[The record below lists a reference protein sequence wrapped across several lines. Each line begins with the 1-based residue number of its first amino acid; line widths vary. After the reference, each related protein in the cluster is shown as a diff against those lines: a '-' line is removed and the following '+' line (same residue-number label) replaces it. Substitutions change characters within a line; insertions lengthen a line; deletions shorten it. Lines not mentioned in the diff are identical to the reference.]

1 MGKNKQARRTKNNAR
16 PSNSSRSAEFLGTSM
31 VNFVGFSAVKDGEY
45 VPVLPGLTFCD
56 TNEVEMNNIDSNV
69 QIILKKMNKKDS
81 TTKYKALQEF
91 AILCRDS
98 EISIMEG
105 ILPFWPRLY
114 CALAIDIEHRV
125 REAAQL
131 AHATVVKRVGKGIAM
146 YLKQLAG
153 VWFISQYDTYPPA
166 ASIATNSFNDTFPQ
180 KKIIDAI
187 VYCQHE
193 ILNYICDNITAHSAL
208 SLLQKDFTAE
218 EIEAK
223 HQRILTSSLHG
234 YSVYLKKVPI
244 QEIEK
249 MIEVHNKIT
258 SSNKF
263 WNLIKTDAIPIK
275 TAFFTVLTSMI
286 ENANIILQNEKKRTV
301 TSIINSFDE
310 TDPVLSSVV
319 WESML
324 TTVNK
329 IKDWYNVINI
339 EKLLLPKLWCVL
351 RNGGQCCASVIYPN
365 LLPLISQFPKL
376 SVDSHY
382 LYINFFT
389 YMREGIFVKN
399 VQMSHSEALTVTT
412 SFVECLR
419 YSILLNVNNQDL
431 SNALLRE
438 QLIPSLEICL
448 KKSGPMKQ
456 MFFCEITHLV
466 RYWSKNRHNKNYKSY
481 ICLIEEFWRNL
492 DILFTSFID
501 ASEKSESSILDI
513 NNSQIE
519 FLITLRTAYVHGRK
533 NLKVKFCNSEENI
546 INQSQTQNVE
556 NDIDV
561 EFLTELKNF
570 VNSICV
576 KYFNQIIEKSEKK
589 YVIYLNKLITYF
601 ESDDK
606 NLFERLNM
614 QINIF
619 NFYNE
624 ILRSWLLEQPEEI
637 EDIIELI
644 FNLMKYVSY
653 SEKNEI
659 LKSLTEFDNIIITKG
674 IIQCA
679 LSKKHRNDDIVKK
692 WCSQSMIITTLIDT
706 ARNIG
711 LDNFNLRKN
720 ENLILL
726 SFEALEDSNLLIKEE
741 VNEIISILCN
751 SFYRIDETCLLD
763 FMNLICCIVPLAWSH
778 KETTI
783 GAIQILET
791 LFELRLNNYFSYNS
805 AFIDIIRDVWTKSL
819 LEAIRKLSQSEFI
832 SLTKMFAIS
841 LWKKI
846 YNLNEEHNKEILVDV
861 AVNFVEIIL
870 DDDVSYAEEII
881 LAFLTNSDITTWIAE
896 TTGIIIYG
904 EVITG
909 ELHVSSL
916 DQNIQIRQK
925 CMSIDLTNDTIT
937 DNTENC
943 LKWALFNVNILNNLY
958 LRSINKYELEESNI
972 EKLLIHNLDLPGVI
986 NLLIDI
992 IHSIIL
998 GEIYSKYYKSTKCY
1012 DNVNKTLMILQES
1025 FKQLQIRVNEDTFNK
1040 ICDYIALNYS
1050 KYGSMLSYIIY
1061 FCCTKLCS
1069 IKEPKEL
1076 FERYKNK
1083 NIFVVK
1089 EEIMLQNLQ
1098 ILSKFQN
1105 WDNILDTWI
1114 PNNNISELILIRGML
1129 IKQDDIS
1136 KCSNIFERHSSL
1148 LDCEISQISWDK
1160 LNLSIELIRLLTEV
1174 VKKIPS
1180 KLTCEHWNFILTSLV
1195 LWPLSIAKSKQNVTD
1210 FKASIST
1217 VAICQLY
1224 YAVQDLINKCDQKK
1238 ITVISPKILDEW
1250 KNVFINDIQNGIIQ
1264 CWMLYADSYNEKTTA
1279 LKAVVLLD
1287 HLGKA
1292 MKIIDGNI
1300 IFKSHI
1306 SLTTTV
1312 KLALK
1317 LLQSPVPSIQLS
1329 AYHVLKHGVLKLVQQ
1344 DQDTIELENFDV
1356 NTLNI
1361 KKVEEVLQN
1370 TQSIVNT
1377 ILMDFKLCDTVSC
1390 TIQPHTDA
1398 YTYTIG
1404 YLLSWAI
1411 ILDMCANAH
1420 EDLLY
1425 LYAEILKDSF
1435 FPNLLD
1441 NIFRLMPVEILQ
1453 DNINKSAKLMEIFS
1467 TEPSLN
1473 FGESW
1478 TEWRLDHIVCWIYT
1492 NSLRYLPVLVRQW
1505 WNTADSKVSV
1515 AVDKVTTHYVSP
1527 MLCQE
1532 ELLKNKLHNIEN
1544 MQVKVHPTF
1553 REVIALY
1560 QMDDTKLELN
1570 IILPPNHPLGSITV
1584 ESGQHAGGTANWRN
1598 CHMQLSIFLTHQN
1611 GSICD
1616 GLALWKRNLDK
1627 KFAGVE
1633 ECYICFS
1640 IFHMNTYQI
1649 PKLSCHTCR
1658 KKFHTAC
1665 LYKWFSTSQKS
1676 TCPIC
1681 RNTF

>member
-105 ILPFWPRLY
+105 MLPFWPRLY

-193 ILNYICDNITAHSAL
+193 ILNYICDNITAHNAL

-263 WNLIKTDAIPIK
+263 WNLIKTDVIPIK

-501 ASEKSESSILDI
+501 ASEKSESGILDI

-519 FLITLRTAYVHGRK
+519 FLITLRTANVHGRK

-556 NDIDV
+556 NDTDV

-589 YVIYLNKLITYF
+589 YVTYLNKLITYF

-619 NFYNE
+619 NFCNE

-679 LSKKHRNDDIVKK
+679 LSKKHRNDDVVKK
-692 WCSQSMIITTLIDT
+692 WCSQSKIITTLIDA

-720 ENLILL
+720 QNLILL

-741 VNEIISILCN
+741 VNEVISILCN

-881 LAFLTNSDITTWIAE
+881 LAFLTNSDITTWIA
-896 TTGIIIYG
+896 
-904 EVITG
+904 
-909 ELHVSSL
+909 
-916 DQNIQIRQK
+916 
-925 CMSIDLTNDTIT
+925 
-937 DNTENC
+937 
-943 LKWALFNVNILNNLY
+943 
-958 LRSINKYELEESNI
+958 
-972 EKLLIHNLDLPGVI
+972 
-986 NLLIDI
+986 
-992 IHSIIL
+992 
-998 GEIYSKYYKSTKCY
+998 TKCY

-1050 KYGSMLSYIIY
+1050 KYGSMLPYIIY

-1098 ILSKFQN
+1098 ILCKFQN

-1136 KCSNIFERHSSL
+1136 KCSNIFEGHSSL

-1180 KLTCEHWNFILTSLV
+1180 KLTCEHWNFILTSLA

-1238 ITVISPKILDEW
+1238 ITVMSPKILDEW

-1312 KLALK
+1312 ELALK

-1329 AYHVLKHGVLKLVQQ
+1329 AYHVLKHAVLKLVQQ

-1453 DNINKSAKLMEIFS
+1453 DNINKSVKLMEIFS